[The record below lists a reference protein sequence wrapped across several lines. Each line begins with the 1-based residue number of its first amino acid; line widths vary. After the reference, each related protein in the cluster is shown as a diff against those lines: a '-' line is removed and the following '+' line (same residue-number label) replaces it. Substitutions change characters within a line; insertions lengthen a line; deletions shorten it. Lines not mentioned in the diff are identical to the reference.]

1 VISSGITG
9 CVGAV
14 TIGGRACQARLG
26 MADAQ
31 MASPGPAS
39 TTADVDRIAPPVPV
53 TPATADIAADATL
66 VAESR
71 KGIPGALERLVERY
85 QADVFGTAL
94 RLTRERDVALE
105 LTNSIF
111 FKVYQ
116 NLEAYEPG
124 RPLRPW
130 LLRIATNETL
140 NWLRSRRR
148 EREHVLGSEASDV
161 AFEQLQAGDDP
172 EAAALSTEQRE
183 TVRDALAGLPEHY
196 RLVLTLR
203 FFNDLSYQE
212 IAEQTGQ
219 DANTVGVQLLRGRQ
233 LLKRALLAGA
243 AGPGSQDKDTAG
255 QGRRNRETEAPP
267 AAPTTP
273 ATPTASAARGSRALG
288 AQPPGPQP
296 PGPKE
301 THR

>member
-1 VISSGITG
+1 MIISGITG
-9 CVGAV
+9 NIGTA
-14 TIGGRACQARLG
+14 TIGGRACQASLG
-26 MADAQ
+26 MAEAQ
-31 MASPGPAS
+31 MASPGAAS
-39 TTADVDRIAPPVPV
+39 TTAAAGRIDPPVPV
-53 TPATADIAADATL
+53 TPATADIAADAAL
-66 VAESR
+66 VAACR
-71 KGIPGALERLVERY
+71 NGIPGALERLVERY

-116 NLEAYEPG
+116 NLAAYEPG

-172 EAAALSTEQRE
+172 EAAALSSEQRE

-233 LLKRALLAGA
+233 LLKRALLARDA
-243 AGPGSQDKDTAG
+243 
-255 QGRRNRETEAPP
+255 EAPP
-267 AAPTTP
+267 AAPPAAPPVAQSMPTTP
-273 ATPTASAARGSRALG
+273 ATPAARGSRGLET
-288 AQPPGPQP
+288 QP